1 MHEHLVESALA
12 RQILLLVAKMP
23 LAEKARCVAGAPQGF
38 GKCDN
43 PGARRSRCRMVWVT
57 PTSNS

>member
-23 LAEKARCVAGAPQGF
+23 LAEKARRVAGAPQGF
-38 GKCDN
+38 GKCDH
-43 PGARRSRCRMVWVT
+43 PRSEALALQDGVGDARS
-57 PTSNS
+57 